1 MTSRFLK
8 TVAVA
13 TAFSAVMAA
22 RAQEPKCR
30 VPANECERSIR
41 QMLSGRRYLGLDI
54 VEIKPGLVIK
64 SVRPDSP
71 ASRADFQEG
80 DRLIAV
86 NGKSMEKATAKVFKE
101 TLAEARQTG
110 RLWIRDENPIH
121 AEVPLEP
128 FEICKFEMFPPL
140 LCCYLSLPGGSK
152 IGNLCYYGGVFNG
165 IGELAAFGQ
174 CAEAVVVLARS
185 FEVMGVH
192 GKVGAGWGVLANPG
206 KRLQPR
212 AGRTPAR

>member
-64 SVRPDSP
+64 SVRPESP

-110 RLWIRDENPIH
+110 RLWIIVLRRGAYKKIE
-121 AEVPLEP
+121 ARLEP
-128 FEICKFEMFPPL
+128 YPQEYIDKVVSGHL
-140 LCCYLSLPGGSK
+140 AQAHGVATTAGGQK
-152 IGNLCYYGGVFNG
+152 
-165 IGELAAFGQ
+165 
-174 CAEAVVVLARS
+174 
-185 FEVMGVH
+185 
-192 GKVGAGWGVLANPG
+192 
-206 KRLQPR
+206 
-212 AGRTPAR
+212 

>member
-13 TAFSAVMAA
+13 TAFSAAMIAH
-22 RAQEPKCR
+22 AQEPKCR
-30 VPANECERSIR
+30 VPANECEQSIR

-54 VEIKPGLVIK
+54 VEIKPGLVVK
-64 SVRPDSP
+64 AVRPESP

-110 RLWIRDENPIH
+110 RLWIIVLRRGAYKKVE
-121 AEVPLEP
+121 ARLEP
-128 FEICKFEMFPPL
+128 YPQEYIDKVVSGHL
-140 LCCYLSLPGGSK
+140 AQAHGVATTAGGQK
-152 IGNLCYYGGVFNG
+152 
-165 IGELAAFGQ
+165 
-174 CAEAVVVLARS
+174 
-185 FEVMGVH
+185 
-192 GKVGAGWGVLANPG
+192 
-206 KRLQPR
+206 
-212 AGRTPAR
+212 

>member
-13 TAFSAVMAA
+13 AAFSAAMIA
-22 RAQEPKCR
+22 RAEEPKCH

-54 VEIKPGLVIK
+54 VEIKPGLVVK
-64 SVRPDSP
+64 AVRPESP

-86 NGKSMEKATAKVFKE
+86 NGKSMEKATAKMFKE

-110 RLWIRDENPIH
+110 RLWMIVLRRGAYKKIE
-121 AEVPLEP
+121 ARLEP
-128 FEICKFEMFPPL
+128 YPQEYIDKVVSGHL
-140 LCCYLSLPGGSK
+140 AQAHGVATTAGGQK
-152 IGNLCYYGGVFNG
+152 
-165 IGELAAFGQ
+165 
-174 CAEAVVVLARS
+174 
-185 FEVMGVH
+185 
-192 GKVGAGWGVLANPG
+192 
-206 KRLQPR
+206 
-212 AGRTPAR
+212 